1 MTDQQ
6 FNNDRRRLLRGALL
20 GIAAAPLAY
29 VSVRGSN
36 VLAQEMPELDENDP
50 QAIALNYVHDA
61 ADRDEMRTEGAI
73 CGNCRLYLEN
83 DTPNWGGCTA
93 FPGKLVADGGWCSA
107 WVPMPS

>member
-1 MTDQQ
+1 MTDQH

-36 VLAQEMPELDENDP
+36 ALAQEMPELEESNP

-61 ADRDEMRTEGAI
+61 TEKDDMRSEGAI
-73 CGNCRLYLEN
+73 CANCRLYLEN
-83 DTPNWGGCTA
+83 DTADWGGCTA
-93 FPGKLVADGGWCSA
+93 FPGKLVADAGWCSA